1 MHLLRAL
8 TAGMLL
14 TLAYGLASASAEEPI
29 RRLSLED
36 AVTLARRENA
46 NLRAKGFEV
55 ETVRANEI
63 TAGLRPNPTMSY
75 SAEQFPGNG
84 DATIQHTASISQLIE
99 TGGKRRR
106 RIESARAATRVA
118 GYDLAEVRRQ
128 IVLQTQ
134 NTFVSVLA
142 AQAALALAEQNLR
155 TIDELEQIQRGRA
168 ARGDISELELTRIQ
182 VQRFAFERDALDAR
196 QALRTAKI
204 ALRAV
209 AGPDRIAEEFDVAGE
224 LEFRDV
230 TYPGPDMYQLALAH
244 RPDLRSAEAAREKAR
259 ADINLAHANASWDF
273 SPLLEYQRI
282 GQANTAGFGVS
293 LPLRIFDRNQGE
305 IARTLLEVDRVEEV
319 RRAILVQIRADVQ
332 TALAATEE
340 QRRKVLLLRDT
351 YLPKARQARETVEYA
366 YRRGGLALLDF
377 LDAQRAYR
385 DTALEHV
392 RALANY
398 WTAVYQLEAA
408 LGTSLE
414 K

>member
-1 MHLLRAL
+1 MGFAR
-8 TAGMLL
+8 TVMTGILL
-14 TLAYGLASASAEEPI
+14 TLVTGSGSATAQEPI
-29 RRLSLED
+29 RRVSLEQ
-36 AVTLARRENA
+36 AVALATRENFT
-46 NLRAKGFEV
+46 LRAKGFEV
-55 ETVRANEI
+55 EAVRANEI
-63 TAGLRPNPTMSY
+63 TAALRPNPVLTY
-75 SAEQFPGNG
+75 LAEQWGNMG
-84 DATIQHTASISQLIE
+84 DPQHTANISQLIE

-106 RIESARAATRVA
+106 RIESARTATRVV
-118 GYDLAEVRRQ
+118 GYDLADLRRQ
-128 IVLQTQ
+128 IVLQTE
-134 NTFVSVLA
+134 NAFVGVLA
-142 AQAALALAEQNLR
+142 AQAALTLAEQNLR
-155 TIDELEQIQRGRA
+155 TIDEVEQLQRVRA
-168 ARGDISELELTRIQ
+168 ERGDISDLELTRIQ
-182 VQRFAFERDALDAR
+182 VQRFAFERDALDAG

-230 TYPGPDMYQLALAH
+230 AYPGPDLYQVALAN
-244 RPDLRSAEAAREKAR
+244 RPDLRSVEAAREKAR
-259 ADINLAHANASWDF
+259 ADINLARANASWDF

-282 GQANTAGFGVS
+282 GQANTAGFGVN

-305 IARTLLEVDRVEEV
+305 MARTLVEADRVEEV

-398 WTAVYQLEAA
+398 WTGVYQLEAA